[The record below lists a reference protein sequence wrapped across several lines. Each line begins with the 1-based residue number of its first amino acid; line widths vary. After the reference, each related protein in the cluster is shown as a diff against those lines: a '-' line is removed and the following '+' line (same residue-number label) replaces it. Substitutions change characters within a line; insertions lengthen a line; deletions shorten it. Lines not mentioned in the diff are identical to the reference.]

1 MLTSLVSVLPE
12 KSEEK
17 YGNDRQKLPC
27 GKVLPVGG
35 KGENSWLSVPIL
47 KRSFFVTK
55 IKVTL
60 TK

>member
-35 KGENSWLSVPIL
+35 IWEKIL
-47 KRSFFVTK
+47 G
-55 IKVTL
+55 
-60 TK
+60 